1 MTQVVQSQR
10 EATHCPMRVLIVA
23 ADLSPTALFD
33 LVVKR
38 DVSQVLDLRIASSHT
53 GRLLG
58 RVYHRPSK
66 VLADVIFQR
75 VVLEWCSPMDA
86 APSENRLMVLV
97 DHERAD
103 EVQARVLALRA
114 DAQIEV
120 V

>member
-1 MTQVVQSQR
+1 MTHAVQS
-10 EATHCPMRVLIVA
+10 PVRVLIVA

-33 LVVKR
+33 LVVSR
-38 DVSQVLDLRIASSHT
+38 NVSNVLDLRVANDHAS
-53 GRLLG
+53 RLLG
-58 RVYHRPSK
+58 RVYHRPPK
-66 VLADVIFQR
+66 VLANVIFQR
-75 VVLEWCSPMDA
+75 VMLDCCGTMDEVS
-86 APSENRLMVLV
+86 SENRLMVLV

>member
-1 MTQVVQSQR
+1 MTSAVQSQR
-10 EATHCPMRVLIVA
+10 AATPCSVTVMIVA

-33 LVVKR
+33 LVVKG
-38 DVSQVLDLRIASSHT
+38 DISQVLDLRTASSYT

-66 VLADVIFQR
+66 VLAE
-75 VVLEWCSPMDA
+75 VVLQRLVLERCDA
-86 APSENRLMVLV
+86 PVEAPAENKLMVLV
-97 DHERAD
+97 DHARAA
-103 EVQARVLALRA
+103 EVQAHVLALCA

>member
-1 MTQVVQSQR
+1 MTQMVQSHQ
-10 EATHCPMRVLIVA
+10 EATHCPVRVLIVA

-66 VLADVIFQR
+66 VLAE
-75 VVLEWCSPMDA
+75 VVLQRLVSERCDA
-86 APSENRLMVLV
+86 LVEAPAENKLMVLV
-97 DHERAD
+97 DHERAA
-103 EVQARVLALRA
+103 EVQAHVLALCA
-114 DAQIEV
+114 NAQIEV